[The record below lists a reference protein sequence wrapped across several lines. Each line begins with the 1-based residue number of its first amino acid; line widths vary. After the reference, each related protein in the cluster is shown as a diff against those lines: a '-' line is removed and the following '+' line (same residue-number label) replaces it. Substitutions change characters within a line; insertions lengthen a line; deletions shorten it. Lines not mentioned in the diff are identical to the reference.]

1 MSRPASSAGRS
12 SPWLPG
18 APLLDRRA
26 FSFAPLLASLA
37 ILFVF
42 VEKPFNTP
50 VKPHA
55 AL

>member
-1 MSRPASSAGRS
+1 
-12 SPWLPG
+12 LH
-18 APLLDRRA
+18 
-26 FSFAPLLASLA
+26 PLLASLA